1 MQLEKLLVC
10 NQCDLMHQKP
20 ILEAGAT
27 AYCSRCANILYRFK
41 PFGLRKSLAYALT
54 AASLFLISNLFPI
67 VTISTQGL
75 INSATLLK
83 AIHTLIQDDMWI
95 IAILVFI
102 TTFLMPALEI
112 GALIYLLLPLTMGRI
127 LPGASIAFRLLCLVK
142 YWVMVEVF
150 IMGLLVTITKLTAFA
165 SVKPD
170 IALGSFALLMLFI
183 TAAVSNF
190 DSRVFWSEMEKLQG
204 NQADSI

>member
-10 NQCDLMHQKP
+10 NQCELIDQKP
-20 ILEAGAT
+20 ALEPDAT

-41 PFGLRKSLAYALT
+41 PQGLRKSLAYALT

-112 GALIYLLLPLTMGRI
+112 GALIYLLLPRRMGRI
-127 LPGASIAFRLLCLVK
+127 LPGTSVAFRLLYLVK

-170 IALGSFALLMLFI
+170 IALGSFALLMLFL

-190 DSRVFWSEMEKLQG
+190 DSRVFWAQIEKLQG
-204 NQADSI
+204 DQVGNR

>member
-20 ILEAGAT
+20 ILDPGAT

-41 PFGLRKSLAYALT
+41 PQGLRKSLAYALT

-75 INSATLLK
+75 TNSATLLK
-83 AIHTLIQDDMWI
+83 AVYTLFQYDMWI
-95 IAILVFI
+95 IALLVFI

-112 GALIYLLLPLTMGRI
+112 GALIYLLLPLRMGRI
-127 LPGASIAFRLLCLVK
+127 LPGVSIAFRLLHHVK

-170 IALGSFALLMLFI
+170 IALGSFALLMFSLVV
-183 TAAVSNF
+183 AASNF
-190 DSRVFWSEMEKLQG
+190 DSRVFWTQMEKLQADQVG
-204 NQADSI
+204 NR

>member
-1 MQLEKLLVC
+1 
-10 NQCDLMHQKP
+10 
-20 ILEAGAT
+20 
-27 AYCSRCANILYRFK
+27 
-41 PFGLRKSLAYALT
+41 
-54 AASLFLISNLFPI
+54 
-67 VTISTQGL
+67 
-75 INSATLLK
+75 
-83 AIHTLIQDDMWI
+83 
-95 IAILVFI
+95 
-102 TTFLMPALEI
+102 MPALEI
-112 GALIYLLLPLTMGRI
+112 GALIYLLLPLRMGRI
-127 LPGASIAFRLLCLVK
+127 LPGASIAFRLLYLVK

-165 SVKPD
+165 SVRPD

>member
-10 NQCDLMHQKP
+10 NQCDLLHQKP
-20 ILEAGAT
+20 ALEPDAT

-41 PFGLRKSLAYALT
+41 PQGLRKSLAYALT

-112 GALIYLLLPLTMGRI
+112 GALVYLLLPLRMGRI
-127 LPGASIAFRLLCLVK
+127 LPGTSIAFRLLFLVK

-170 IALGSFALLMLFI
+170 IALGSFALLMLFL

-190 DSRVFWSEMEKLQG
+190 DSRVFWAQIEKLQG
-204 NQADSI
+204 DQVGSR

>member
-1 MQLEKLLVC
+1 M
-10 NQCDLMHQKP
+10 
-20 ILEAGAT
+20 
-27 AYCSRCANILYRFK
+27 
-41 PFGLRKSLAYALT
+41 RKSLAYALT

>member
-1 MQLEKLLVC
+1 MQVEKLLVC

-20 ILEAGAT
+20 ILESGAT
-27 AYCSRCANILYRFK
+27 AYCSRCDNILYRFK
-41 PFGLRKSLAYALT
+41 SQGLRKSLAYALT
-54 AASLFLISNLFPI
+54 AASLFVISNLFPI
-67 VTISTQGL
+67 VTVSTQGL
-75 INSATLLK
+75 FNSATLLK
-83 AIHTLIQDDMWI
+83 AIHTLIQDDMWV

-112 GALIYLLLPLTMGRI
+112 GALIYLLLPLSVGRI
-127 LPGASIAFRLLCLVK
+127 PPGASATFRLLYLVK

-170 IALGSFALLMLFI
+170 IALGSFALLMLCL

-190 DSRVFWSEMEKLQG
+190 DSRIFWAQMEKLQG
-204 NQADSI
+204 DPTGEI